1 MSLFSISFRTDG
13 PDFCFQLVTSRISVI
28 WWFVRYSRCA
38 NFVWDLFDTISASTV
53 SHDTC
58 CFCDSSVI
66 VCFCSAVAAAS
77 SRRCAFLTLHSLHLR
92 SEDIVRWRFYVFGIW
107 QFRRR
112 EYERVWGNDLWNH
125 RSAKHP
131 FQELD
136 PPPPPSPPVSIRF
149 LFLAPLLKCPIV
161 SC

>member
-1 MSLFSISFRTDG
+1 MD
-13 PDFCFQLVTSRISVI
+13 RISVFNQLRAEFLLFGVLFI
-28 WWFVRYSRCA
+28 ILGEPI
-38 NFVWDLFDTISASTV
+38 LFDSYSLQYLHLRWVTTHV
-53 SHDTC
+53 VL
-58 CFCDSSVI
+58 DSSVF
-66 VCFCSAVAAAS
+66 VCFCSAAAAAS